1 MAMNSVG
8 REPGSDEEK
17 QETFRDKF
25 CSYPSFCENR
35 TKTFRAMRTVSMRV
49 PEDHKLRISENL
61 IAFAAHP
68 EQWSEVASL
77 DDLAGDEGQ
86 RKIMIYLSSELE
98 RRHRQWGAPQSRMN
112 ARAPSWGRR
121 G

>member
-1 MAMNSVG
+1 MNSAG

-17 QETFRDKF
+17 WETFRDKF
-25 CSYPSFCENR
+25 CSYPWFCENR
-35 TKTFRAMRTVSMRV
+35 TKTFRAMRIS
-49 PEDHKLRISENL
+49 EEHKLRISENL

-68 EQWSEVASL
+68 ELWSEVASL